1 MPGVEIPPHGWR
13 LGGKGKQLLSAE
25 IELLPTATWSWGGG
39 MPGAG
44 EIHSP
49 RAGAGTGGS
58 LVVLVVPIG
67 QSSHIPGPGQCG

>member
-1 MPGVEIPPHGWR
+1 MGKESNCSLLESSYCLLQPGVG
-13 LGGKGKQLLSAE
+13 
-25 IELLPTATWSWGGG
+25 GGG

-58 LVVLVVPIG
+58 PVLLVVPTG
-67 QSSHIPGPGQCG
+67 QSSHLPGPRQCG